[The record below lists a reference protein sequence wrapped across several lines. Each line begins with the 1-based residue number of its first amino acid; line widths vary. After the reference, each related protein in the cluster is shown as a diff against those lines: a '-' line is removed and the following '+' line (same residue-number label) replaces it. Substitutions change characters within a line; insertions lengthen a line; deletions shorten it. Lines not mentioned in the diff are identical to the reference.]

1 MTCPLTATDEK
12 MKQMAEPLQ
21 EFNKEELIT
30 MMVSMGLEN
39 EKLKEE
45 NKKYFD
51 ENQKYKEENTEY
63 RVKYEHKDNDYT
75 QMKQLKSAYG

>member
-1 MTCPLTATDEK
+1 MSCPLTATDEK

-21 EFNKEELIT
+21 EFNKEELIH

-45 NKKYFD
+45 NKKQLNMRTPILWGLF
-51 ENQKYKEENTEY
+51 
-63 RVKYEHKDNDYT
+63 RV
-75 QMKQLKSAYG
+75 